1 MFTLYRSVVRSLQA
15 STPSADMTAHTSTP
29 SISQKHNQAGYR
41 KPTVEDFD
49 EKEEEVH
56 VERRTD
62 AGTSDKYDLSEKG
75 DYFASEFDLS
85 PRGSD
90 TTGRD
95 SEQDEPEEEE
105 KKKNRED
112 EKRRMMK
119 EQAEEFLRAA
129 PEGTSAR
136 VRELM
141 EKLARGEEV
150 EDSEEDLK
158 TESED
163 EKSDDDMD
171 QWEAKTKMA
180 KEVKRRHEEELIK
193 YWLAKLTKE
202 DWEYAEEEIED
213 MIRI

>member
-1 MFTLYRSVVRSLQA
+1 MFTLYCSVVRSFQA

-56 VERRTD
+56 VESRTD
-62 AGTSDKYDLSEKG
+62 VGTSDKYDLSERG
-75 DYFASEFDLS
+75 DYFASEFDMS
-85 PRGSD
+85 TRSSD
-90 TTGRD
+90 TTGQD

-105 KKKNRED
+105 KNRTD

-129 PEGTSAR
+129 PEGTSPR

-141 EKLARGEEV
+141 EKLARGEEL

-158 TESED
+158 TEFED
-163 EKSDDDMD
+163 EESDDDME

-180 KEVKRRHEEELIK
+180 KEVKRRHEKELIK

-202 DWEYAEEEIED
+202 DWEYAGEEIED